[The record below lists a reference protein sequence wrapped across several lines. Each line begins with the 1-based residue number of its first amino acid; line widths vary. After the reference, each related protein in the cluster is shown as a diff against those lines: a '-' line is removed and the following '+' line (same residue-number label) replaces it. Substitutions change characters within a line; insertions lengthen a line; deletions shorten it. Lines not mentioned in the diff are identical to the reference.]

1 MDKNQGLRL
10 RYPLDYKVALSVHGI
25 ACTHL
30 PFEQLRQ
37 VVYKLTSQGMTKMRL
52 IFICFGFVHRNV
64 PRIQTVVQIAV
75 VLIQTTLASVHL
87 KEDSISPVTSLYV
100 I

>member
-1 MDKNQGLRL
+1 MH
-10 RYPLDYKVALSVHGI
+10 Y
-25 ACTHL
+25 L
-30 PFEQLRQ
+30 PFEHLKQ
-37 VVYKLTSQGMTKMRL
+37 VVYKLTSHGMIKMRL
-52 IFICFGFVHRNV
+52 IFIFFGFVHRAV

-75 VLIQTTLASVHL
+75 VSIQTTSASVHL